1 MAQWTEQIDRLRL
14 VRTEGVGPV
23 TYRRLLDRYHSP
35 AAALEAL
42 PRLARA
48 GGRSGTAPVVSAAE
62 AERELER
69 TSAAGGRMIFLGDPE
84 YPPLLAMMDDAPP
97 CLILGGD
104 AGLAQKRCI
113 AAVGG
118 RNASANGQRMAETL
132 AAELAATLVVVSG
145 LARGIDTAVHTG
157 AMRSG
162 RTIAVIAGGIDQPYP
177 PENADLHRRIGEA
190 HLLISEAPL
199 GTIPQARHFPRRNR
213 IIAGL
218 SLGVVVVEAALRSGS
233 LITVR
238 IAQEVGR
245 EVFAVPGSPLDP
257 RARGGNDLIRQ
268 GAILVENAADV
279 LDNLP
284 LEPAVPPSRVRE
296 FGEADPA
303 PFEWPA
309 ADEHEPDAAAQIL
322 SLLSP
327 EPTMVDDL
335 VRRCHLSP
343 SVTVAVL
350 LELELAGRVETL
362 SGSRVALS
370 PVVIE

>member
-1 MAQWTEQIDRLRL
+1 M
-14 VRTEGVGPV
+14 
-23 TYRRLLDRYHSP
+23 
-35 AAALEAL
+35 
-42 PRLARA
+42 
-48 GGRSGTAPVVSAAE
+48 
-62 AERELER
+62 
-69 TSAAGGRMIFLGDPE
+69 
-84 YPPLLAMMDDAPP
+84 
-97 CLILGGD
+97 
-104 AGLAQKRCI
+104 
-113 AAVGG
+113 
-118 RNASANGQRMAETL
+118 
-132 AAELAATLVVVSG
+132 
-145 LARGIDTAVHTG
+145 
-157 AMRSG
+157 
-162 RTIAVIAGGIDQPYP
+162 
-177 PENADLHRRIGEA
+177 
-190 HLLISEAPL
+190 
-199 GTIPQARHFPRRNR
+199 
-213 IIAGL
+213 
-218 SLGVVVVEAALRSGS
+218 RSGS

-238 IAQEVGR
+238 IAQEAGR

-284 LEPAVPPSRVRE
+284 LAPAISSPRLKG
-296 FGEADPA
+296 FGEAEPA
-303 PFEWPA
+303 LFEGPA
-309 ADEHEPDAAAQIL
+309 ADEREPDAAAQIL